1 MERLARKLLLVGW
14 DGADWKMI
22 NQLLDAGQMP
32 TLENLINQGVMGKL
46 TTLDPPF
53 SPMLWTTI
61 ATGKLADKHG
71 ILGFTEP
78 MPDRLGVR
86 PVSSTSRKVKAFWNI
101 LTQCGLKTH
110 VIGWWPSHPA
120 EPINGICISN
130 HYQRANHPIDKPWPM
145 LPGTVHPPELSP
157 LFAWLRVH
165 PAELTAAHILP
176 FVPEAAR
183 INQDQDKHLDSL
195 ARILADSATV
205 HAAATWILENQHW
218 DCFTVYYDAIDHFSH
233 GFMNFH
239 PPRMQH
245 VPEEM
250 FELYK
255 DVVCGGYRFHD
266 MMLARLVELAG
277 DDATIM
283 LISDHGFHSDHLR
296 PGFLPKEPAGPAYQ
310 HRTHGIFVLKG
321 PHIQRD
327 ELVFGASLLDITPT
341 LLTLFGLPIGA
352 DMDGKPLVQ
361 AFDHQVSVEQISS
374 WEDVPGECGMHP
386 KEFIENPYD
395 AQASLQ
401 QLVELGYIEP
411 PDDNMQKNIER
422 VSREADYNLARVYL
436 GSNRPAE
443 ALPLLERLDAQM
455 PGEARFAL
463 RLARCYKDTN
473 RFADARTVIRQ
484 FREQALRHQQ
494 TLREKYGNIEHDAAI
509 SNSTHQEISANS
521 QPPQE
526 NEEKQLRERAEAPHS
541 FRQMQQALMQCELL
555 EGEILLAEHHPK
567 KALEHYQR
575 LERTMRAYRPAFF
588 LRIGE
593 AYLKLRRWKLAEEAF
608 RRGLRHDA
616 DNSFAHDGLAVACLR
631 QKKYE
636 KAIDEALIAIN
647 LAYHSPQA
655 HFHLGEAL
663 MRSGDAI
670 RAAEAFEVCLRM
682 SPEFGQARNSL
693 IDLYTNQLYQPEK
706 AAAHQS
712 FFVQKN
718 TLTAANNVSII
729 HDRIEVEPVATATA
743 IPTTGEQVELGTKL
757 TGRSNS
763 SPIIVV
769 SGLPRSGTSMM
780 MQMLMNGGLPI
791 LADNARPADESNPN
805 GYYEYEAVK
814 RLDRENAWLKN
825 AEGKAI
831 KIVAQL
837 LFFLPARYNYKII
850 FMLRDMNEIIRS
862 QQAMLARQGK
872 TGTQTPSAAILRR
885 NYQRI
890 IAKVMRWSDAKHN
903 VSLLYLNYADVVQ
916 HPQQQAEQIHQFLD
930 GTLNP
935 VTMAAVVDAA
945 LYREKS

>member
-1 MERLARKLLLVGW
+1 MEKLAQKVLFIGW

-32 TLENLINQGVMGKL
+32 TLEKLINQGVMGKL

-78 MPDRLGVR
+78 MSDRLGVR
-86 PVSSTSRKVKAFWNI
+86 PVSSISRKVKAFWNI

-130 HYQRANHPIDKPWPM
+130 HYQRANLPIDKPWPM
-145 LPGTVHPPELSP
+145 LPGTVYPPELSP

-176 FVPEAAR
+176 FVPNAAS
-183 INQDQDKHLDSL
+183 INQDQDKHLESL

-205 HAAATWILENQHW
+205 HAAATWILENRSW
-218 DCFTVYYDAIDHFSH
+218 DCFAVYYDAIDHFSH

-239 PPRMQH
+239 PPRMRH

-250 FELYK
+250 FDLYK

-296 PGFLPKEPAGPAYQ
+296 PGFIPKEPAGPAYQ

-321 PHIQRD
+321 PYVQRD

-361 AFDHQVSVEQISS
+361 AFDHQISVEQIPS

-401 QLVELGYIEP
+401 QLVELGYIEA
-411 PDDNMQKNIER
+411 PDENMQKNIER
-422 VSREADYNLARVYL
+422 VSREADYNLARVYI

-443 ALPLLERLDAQM
+443 ALPLLERLDAQS

-473 RFADARTVIRQ
+473 RFADARAVIRQ
-484 FREQALRHQQ
+484 FREQTIQQ
-494 TLREKYGNIEHDAAI
+494 QQKLREQHDSQRA
-509 SNSTHQEISANS
+509 EKANLPS
-521 QPPQE
+521 LPDVHETQQH
-526 NEEKQLRERAEAPHS
+526 ERAEAAQ
-541 FRQMQQALMQCELL
+541 RLQQMQYALAQCELF
-555 EGEILLAEHHPK
+555 EGEMLLAERHPK
-567 KALEHYQR
+567 KALDHYQR

-593 AYLKLRRWKLAEEAF
+593 AYVKLRRWKLAEEAF
-608 RRGLRHDA
+608 RRGLRHDD
-616 DNSFAHDGLAVACLR
+616 DNPLAHDGLAVACLR

-636 KAIDEALIAIN
+636 QAIDEALIAIN

-663 MRSGDAI
+663 MRSGDALH
-670 RAAEAFEVCLRM
+670 AAEAFEVCLRM
-682 SPEFGQARNSL
+682 SPDLGQARNYL
-693 IDLYTNQLYQPEK
+693 IDLYENRLCQPEK

-712 FFVQKN
+712 FFTKKN
-718 TLTAANNVSII
+718 TLTPANNASII
-729 HDRIEVEPVATATA
+729 HNRIEVDPVAAAMAT
-743 IPTTGEQVELGTKL
+743 PLTGEQTELRSKFAD
-757 TGRSNS
+757 RSNS

-780 MQMLMNGGLPI
+780 MQMLQNGGLPI
-791 LADNARPADESNPN
+791 LTDNARPADESNPN

-825 AEGKAI
+825 AEGRAV
-831 KIVAQL
+831 KIIAQL
-837 LFFLPARYNYKII
+837 LFFLPAHYNYKII
-850 FMLRDMNEIIRS
+850 FMLREMNEIIRS

-872 TGTQTPSAAILRR
+872 TGAQMPSAAALRR
-885 NYQRI
+885 AYKQM
-890 IAKVMRWSDAKHN
+890 IAKVMRWGELKHN

-916 HPQQQAEQIHQFLD
+916 HPQQQAERINQFLD
-930 GTLNP
+930 GALNP
-935 VTMAAVVDAA
+935 AMMAAVVDAT
-945 LYREKS
+945 LYREQS

>member
-1 MERLARKLLLVGW
+1 MERLARKVLIVGW
-14 DGADWKMI
+14 DGADWKII

-32 TLENLINQGVMGKL
+32 TLEKLINQGVMGKL

-86 PVSSTSRKVKAFWNI
+86 PVSSSSRKVKAFWNI
-101 LTQCGLKTH
+101 LTQRGLKTH

-130 HYQRANHPIDKPWPM
+130 HYQRANLPIDKPWPM
-145 LPGTVHPPELSP
+145 LSGTVYPPELSP

-176 FVPEAAR
+176 FVPNAAS
-183 INQDQDKHLDSL
+183 INQEQDKHLESL

-205 HAAATWILENQHW
+205 HAAATWILEHQPW
-218 DCFTVYYDAIDHFSH
+218 DCFAVYYDAIDHFSH

-239 PPRMQH
+239 PPRMRH

-255 DVVCGGYRFHD
+255 DVIGGAYRFHD
-266 MMLARLVELAG
+266 MMLERLVQLAG
-277 DDATIM
+277 DDVTIM

-296 PGFLPKEPAGPAYQ
+296 PGLIPKEPAGPAHQ

-321 PHIQRD
+321 PHVQRD

-341 LLTLFGLPIGA
+341 LLTLFGLPVGA

-361 AFDHQVSVEQISS
+361 AFDHTIQVEQIPS
-374 WEDVPGECGMHP
+374 WEEVAGECGMHP

-401 QLVELGYIEP
+401 QLVELGYIEA
-411 PDDNMQKNIER
+411 PDENVQKNVER
-422 VSREADYNLARVYL
+422 TVREADYNLARVYI

-443 ALPLLERLDAQM
+443 ALPLLEQLDAKT
-455 PGEARFAL
+455 PGEPRFAL
-463 RLARCYKDTN
+463 RLARCYKELN
-473 RFADARTVIRQ
+473 RFKDARRVIRA
-484 FREQALRHQQ
+484 FREQATRHQQ
-494 TLREKYGNIEHDAAI
+494 ELREKYGNFEHNATASDV
-509 SNSTHQEISANS
+509 NLETEHG
-521 QPPQE
+521 
-526 NEEKQLRERAEAPHS
+526 RERFEAS
-541 FRQMQQALMQCELL
+541 QTFRQTQHALMQCDLF

-567 KALEHYQR
+567 KALEHYLG
-575 LERTMRAYRPAFF
+575 LERKMRAYRPAFP

-593 AYLKLRRWKLAEEAF
+593 AYLKLRRWALAEAAF
-608 RRGLRHDA
+608 RRALRHDA
-616 DNSFAHDGLAVACLR
+616 DNPVAHDGLAVAYLR

-636 KAIDEALIAIN
+636 KAIDEALIAIG

-663 MRSGDAI
+663 MRNGDALH
-670 RAAEAFEVCLRM
+670 AAEAFEVCLRM
-682 SPEFGQARNSL
+682 SPDLGQARNYL
-693 IDLYTNQLYQPEK
+693 IDLYESRLCKPEK
-706 AAAHQS
+706 AEEHKL
-712 FFVQKN
+712 FFAQKN
-718 TLTAANNVSII
+718 ILTPPLNVSII
-729 HDRIEVEPVATATA
+729 HIQSKSDTDFLESQNILVFDETPELEFKSVA
-743 IPTTGEQVELGTKL
+743 
-757 TGRSNS
+757 RST
-763 SPIIVV
+763 SPIVVV

-780 MQMLMNGGLPI
+780 MQMLQKGGLPI
-791 LADNARPADESNPN
+791 LTDNVRVADESNPN

-814 RLDRENAWLKN
+814 RLDRESAWLKG
-825 AEGKAI
+825 AEGKAV
-831 KIVAQL
+831 KIIAQL

-850 FMLRDMNEIIRS
+850 FMLREMNEIIRS
-862 QQAMLARQGK
+862 QQAMLTRQGK
-872 TGTQTPSAAILRR
+872 ADSQSPSAATLRR
-885 NYQRI
+885 AYKQI
-890 IAKVMRWSDAKHN
+890 IAKVIRWGELKHN
-903 VSLLYLNYADVVQ
+903 VSLLYLNYADVIQ
-916 HPQQQAEQIHQFLD
+916 HPQQQVVRIHQFLD
-930 GTLNP
+930 GALNP
-935 VTMAAVVDAA
+935 AMMAAVVDAT